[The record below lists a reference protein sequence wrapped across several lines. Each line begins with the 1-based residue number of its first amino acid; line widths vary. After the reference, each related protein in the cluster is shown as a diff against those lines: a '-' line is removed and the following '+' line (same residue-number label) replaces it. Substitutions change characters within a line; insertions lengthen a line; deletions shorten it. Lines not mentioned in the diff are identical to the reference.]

1 MRVES
6 MENYAACESYSG
18 GPVQSLLTSYG
29 HIGSGS
35 NGSSRS
41 DSESQNE
48 DQLKSAVSIAS
59 AQLGHD
65 LRLVGS
71 QLQSIETGHRSL
83 MERLQRI
90 AAQVDERV
98 KLQFELLQRDGD
110 GTRQQISTVREELE
124 ALRGSFPQKLQIIRD
139 QCETFGREFQIAD
152 QRFKEIEQELRCVED
167 SAAQQNNTI
176 EQWLRTAEPKILTAE
191 NNWRR
196 TEEWCLGAEQ
206 RFTIVEQLEEKLQAA
221 AKRTVQLEED
231 WGRTDERLQ
240 ASEARSN
247 NTDEHLHV
255 AVQRLQ
261 EVERQLREVVSQIK
275 IFEPQISDYEERL
288 QRNAD
293 LLLETR
299 KAFDEHKQ
307 RRETIEV
314 SLNALAHE
322 LERLRSEFAKLSDGR
337 VENLQ
342 AMLGSNRRMQA
353 LAMIAWVMSLLLVG
367 YLGIGIRGSSVL
379 TQYLSQWVPGL
390 FI

>member
-1 MRVES
+1 MR
-6 MENYAACESYSG
+6 NYADCESYSG
-18 GPVQSLLTSYG
+18 GPALSLLTSYG

-35 NGSSRS
+35 NGSGRS

-98 KLQFELLQRDGD
+98 QLQFELLQRDGD

-124 ALRGSFPQKLQIIRD
+124 ALRNSFPQKLQIISD

-152 QRFKEIEQELRCVED
+152 QRFKEIEQELRCAED

-176 EQWLRTAEPKILTAE
+176 EQRLRTAEPKILAAE

-196 TEEWCLGAEQ
+196 TEEWCLDAEQ
-206 RFTIVEQLEEKLQAA
+206 RFTIIEQQLEEKLQAT
-221 AKRTVQLEED
+221 AKRTVHLEED
-231 WGRTDERLQ
+231 WGRTHERLQ
-240 ASEARSN
+240 ASEARSS

-261 EVERQLREVVSQIK
+261 EVERQLTEVVSQIK
-275 IFEPQISDYEERL
+275 IFEPQISNYEERL

-299 KAFDEHKQ
+299 KAFDEQKQ
-307 RRETIEV
+307 HREV
-314 SLNALAHE
+314 SLNALAHD
-322 LERLRSEFAKLSDGR
+322 LQQLKSEFAKLGDGR

-342 AMLGSNRRMQA
+342 AMLGSNRRMQT
-353 LAMIAWVMSLLLVG
+353 LAMLAWIMSLLLVG

-379 TQYLSQWVPGL
+379 TQYLSQWMSGL

>member
-1 MRVES
+1 MR
-6 MENYAACESYSG
+6 NDAGCESYSG
-18 GPVQSLLTSYG
+18 GLGHSLLTSYG

-35 NGSSRS
+35 NGSSGS

-98 KLQFELLQRDGD
+98 QLQFELLQRDGD

-124 ALRGSFPQKLQIIRD
+124 ALRSSFPQKLQIIRD

-152 QRFKEIEQELRCVED
+152 QRFKEIEQELRCAED

-176 EQWLRTAEPKILTAE
+176 EQRLRTAEPKILAAE
-191 NNWRR
+191 NNWRQ

-206 RFTIVEQLEEKLQAA
+206 RFTTIEQQLEEKLQAA

-261 EVERQLREVVSQIK
+261 EVERQLTEAVSQIK
-275 IFEPQISDYEERL
+275 ILEPQISNYEERL
-288 QRNAD
+288 QGNAD

-299 KAFDEHKQ
+299 QAFDEQKQ

-314 SLNALAHE
+314 SLNALAHD
-322 LERLRSEFAKLSDGR
+322 LQRLKSEFAKLSDGR

-353 LAMIAWVMSLLLVG
+353 LAMLAWIMSLLLVG
-367 YLGIGIRGSSVL
+367 FLGIGIRGSSVL